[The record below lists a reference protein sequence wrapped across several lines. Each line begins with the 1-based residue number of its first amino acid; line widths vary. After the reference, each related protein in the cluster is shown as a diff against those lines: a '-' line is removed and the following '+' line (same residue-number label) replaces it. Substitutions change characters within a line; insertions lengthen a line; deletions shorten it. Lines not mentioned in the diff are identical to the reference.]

1 MRRLLKTFALTLTA
15 LALAAGI
22 WLAWTVSRTLP
33 ERDGSV
39 AISGLKAPVT
49 VRYDERGVPHI
60 RADNEIDLYR
70 ALGYVH
76 AQDRLFQMEL
86 MRRLAN
92 GELAEILGPALLD
105 TDRLFRTLGLRQ
117 HAQQRAAQMDR
128 SQASSLALAAYL
140 DGINQFQESDR
151 LPIEFKLLGIEPRD
165 FSAQDVWAV
174 SGYLAYSFAAAFRT
188 EPVLTHIRDQLGPSY
203 LRIFQAE
210 GLPTQNATLEPA
222 IAQSLAQV
230 ASLSLQAIEE
240 ARLPLQHGSNA
251 WALSGSR
258 TASGKP
264 LLAGDPHISFAL
276 PSVWYEAHL
285 QAPGFELY
293 GYHQALSP
301 FALIGHNQ
309 AFAWSLTMFQND
321 DIDFVAEKT
330 DPSRPDQ
337 VWHQGR
343 WVPLQVTQ
351 ELIAV
356 KGQAPMPITLR
367 RSPHGP
373 LITDVF
379 RPVLSQQ
386 AVALWWTFLESDNPL
401 LNAFHSLNRADT
413 LGKAREAVSKIHAP
427 GLNVVWA
434 HAGGDIAWWAAA
446 RLPLRPAGIDPRF
459 VLDASRGEAVK
470 LGYAP
475 FAQNPQEENPARGY
489 IVSAN
494 HQPGGLNPPAGY
506 YNLPERARRI
516 DAALRDPQRKWTVPE
531 SQQLQQ
537 DVTTSYASRLL
548 KTLLAALQGRSQSAE
563 DEALL
568 RSLAQW
574 DGAHSPDSVQ
584 ATVFTQW
591 LYETARAA
599 LLDELGP
606 VHFDHLL
613 KTRALDHALPQLLAD
628 PTSPWWDQK
637 GTEQVQTHQDIV
649 HQAWQAS
656 LQHLRAT
663 LGADP
668 GSWTWA
674 KAHTVTH
681 GHPLGRKK
689 PLNLLFDVG
698 PYGVPGG
705 RELPNNFA
713 HPLGPA
719 PWKVTYGP
727 STRRVIDLSQPG
739 QAVGGNPTGQ
749 SGVLFDRH
757 YKDQAEGFHQG
768 RYMPQHLL
776 EASVQAH
783 TRSTLTLR
791 PEK

>member
-1 MRRLLKTFALTLTA
+1 MRRLHKTLALTFV
-15 LALAAGI
+15 ALAAGA
-22 WLAWTVSRTLP
+22 WLAWTVWFPLP
-33 ERDGSV
+33 ERQGSV

-60 RADNEIDLYR
+60 RAENEIDLYR

-76 AQDRLFQMEL
+76 AQDRLFQMEM

-105 TDRLFRTLGLRQ
+105 TDRLFRTLRLRQ
-117 HAQQRAAQMDR
+117 HGQQRAASMDR
-128 SQASSLALAAYL
+128 SQASTLALLAYL
-140 DGINQFQESDR
+140 DGINQFQERER

-188 EPVLTHIRDQLGPSY
+188 EPVLTHIRDQLGAPY

-210 GLPTQNATLEPA
+210 GQPARHATLEPA
-222 IAQSLAQV
+222 TAQSLAQV

-285 QAPGFELY
+285 QAPGMELY

-321 DIDFVAEKT
+321 DVDFVAEKT

-343 WVPLQVTQ
+343 WVPLQVEQ
-351 ELIAV
+351 EHIAV
-356 KGQAPMPITLR
+356 KGQEPVPIALR

-379 RPVLSQQ
+379 RPGLSHQ
-386 AVALWWTFLESDNPL
+386 AVALWWTFLDSENPL
-401 LNAFHSLNRADT
+401 LDAFHSLNRADT
-413 LGKAREAVSKIHAP
+413 LGKAREAVGKIHAP

-434 HAGGDIAWWAAA
+434 NAGGDIAWWAAA
-446 RLPLRPAGIDPRF
+446 RLPLRPAGVDPRF

-494 HQPGGLNPPAGY
+494 HQPSGLNPPAGY

-516 DAALRDPQRKWTVPE
+516 DAALRDPQRKWTLPE
-531 SQQLQQ
+531 SQGLQQ
-537 DVTTSYASRLL
+537 DVTTSYAGKLL
-548 KTLLAALQGRSQSAE
+548 KILLAAVQDRSAE

-574 DGAHSPDSVQ
+574 DGAHSRDSVQ

-606 VHFDHLL
+606 VHFEHLL

-628 PTSPWWDQK
+628 PASPWWDRQA
-637 GTEQVQTHQDIV
+637 TAQIETREDIV
-649 HQAWQAS
+649 YQAWQAS
-656 LQHLRAT
+656 LQHLRSV
-663 LGADP
+663 LGAD
-668 GSWTWA
+668 TRAWA
-674 KAHTVTH
+674 WEKAHTVTH

-689 PLNLLFDVG
+689 PLHLLFDVG
-698 PYGVPGG
+698 PHGVPGG
-705 RELPNNFA
+705 RELPNNFS

-727 STRRVIDLSQPG
+727 STRRVIDLSQPDR
-739 QAVGGNPTGQ
+739 AVGGIPTGQ

-757 YKDQAEGFHQG
+757 YKDQAQAFHQG
-768 RYMPQHLL
+768 QDAAQHLL

-791 PEK
+791 PQR